1 MDGWQH
7 TYILFNFSLLYFSH
21 VCHQFF
27 FNMFLWQLLLL
38 LSYLDLHNAQLNYCL
53 IKLFHLYLCIH
64 FKLSR
69 YLLFSLYVFLCFFQ
83 LNPTEPQPVPA
94 FLPAHLNNKPICD
107 DIIRKFSPSRRLESR
122 ELAKL
127 LAQPHFR
134 VTMKTISFITFERWN
149 K

>member
-1 MDGWQH
+1 M
-7 TYILFNFSLLYFSH
+7 SLMSLSHFCLYTSTH
-21 VCHQFF
+21 
-27 FNMFLWQLLLL
+27 
-38 LSYLDLHNAQLNYCL
+38 S
-53 IKLFHLYLCIH
+53 
-64 FKLSR
+64 
-69 YLLFSLYVFLCFFQ
+69 Q

-134 VTMKTISFITFERWN
+134 VSPLKLRSSFL
-149 K
+149 